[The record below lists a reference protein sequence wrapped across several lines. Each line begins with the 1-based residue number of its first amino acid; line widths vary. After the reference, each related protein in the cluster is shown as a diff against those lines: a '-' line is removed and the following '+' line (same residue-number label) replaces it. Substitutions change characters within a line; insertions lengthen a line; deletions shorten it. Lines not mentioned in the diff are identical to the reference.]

1 MMDVT
6 QLVDID
12 IFTLVL
18 CGVILVITLIS
29 TFLNPL
35 FRLKTKA
42 FSSEE
47 KQESESEE
55 IDKPISI
62 VLPIRENNTELRA
75 LIPAILSQEY
85 TSEFQLII
93 VIDKGDHETKDILEQ
108 YENDKRLYVTFV
120 PTTSRYM
127 SRQKMAITLG
137 VKAAKYQHVL
147 LIGVNTLIE
156 KNSWLQAIGHS
167 FKKNSNLFVVPGTYE
182 ESTNSFYQF
191 AHLDTLSYLLNGY
204 LKGRFDRINSNI
216 VGLKKDEFI
225 EQDGFRGGLEHV
237 RGEYEFI
244 VNKYSQQ
251 GNCNFQLNCD
261 DWTCEKAP
269 SKAEWMDKELTY
281 MHTKRF
287 LRQSSKYKFIYFL
300 DTFFYHLNYVLQL
313 LLGAWSIYSQNWC
326 LLICVAV
333 CWFLTFI
340 VRGIIAKRAI
350 KFFKVDI
357 SFMLL
362 GWLELRNQYHKLWY
376 TIKYKRSDKTEF
388 TSHKI

>member
-18 CGVILVITLIS
+18 CGVVLIITLIS
-29 TFLNPL
+29 IFLNPL

-55 IDKPISI
+55 IDNPISI

-147 LIGVNTLIE
+147 LIGATTLIK

-167 FKKNSNLFVVPGTYE
+167 FKKDCNLFVVPGTYE

-191 AHLDTLSYLLNGY
+191 AHLYTLSYLLNGY

-216 VGLKKDEFI
+216 VGFKKDEFI

-281 MHTKRF
+281 MHTKRY
-287 LRQSSKYKFIYFL
+287 LKQSHKYKFIYFL

-313 LLGAWSIYSQNWC
+313 LLGVWSIYSQDWF
-326 LLICVAV
+326 LLICVAF

-340 VRGIIAKRAI
+340 VRGIIAKRAMS
-350 KFFKVDI
+350 FFRVDI
-357 SFMLL
+357 PFMLL
-362 GWLELRNQYHKLWY
+362 GWLELRNQYYKLWY

>member
-1 MMDVT
+1 M
-6 QLVDID
+6 
-12 IFTLVL
+12 
-18 CGVILVITLIS
+18 
-29 TFLNPL
+29 
-35 FRLKTKA
+35 KA

-47 KQESESEE
+47 KQESEPEE
-55 IDKPISI
+55 IDNPISI

-147 LIGVNTLIE
+147 LIGANTLIE

-167 FKKNSNLFVVPGTYE
+167 FKKDCNLFVVPGTYE

-191 AHLDTLSYLLNGY
+191 AHLYTLSYLLNGY

-216 VGLKKDEFI
+216 VGFKKDEFI

-313 LLGAWSIYSQNWC
+313 LLGVWSIYSQDWF
-326 LLICVAV
+326 LLICVAF

-340 VRGIIAKRAI
+340 VRGIIAKRAMS
-350 KFFKVDI
+350 FFRVDI
-357 SFMLL
+357 PFMLL
-362 GWLELRNQYHKLWY
+362 GWLELRNQYYKLWY

>member
-18 CGVILVITLIS
+18 CGVVLVITLIS
-29 TFLNPL
+29 IFLNPL

-55 IDKPISI
+55 IDNPISI

-147 LIGVNTLIE
+147 LIGATTLIK

-167 FKKNSNLFVVPGTYE
+167 FKKDSNLFVVPGTYE

-216 VGLKKDEFI
+216 VGFKKDEFI

-251 GNCNFQLNCD
+251 GDCILQFNCD
-261 DWTCEKAP
+261 EWTCEKAP

-281 MHTKRF
+281 MHTKRC
-287 LRQSSKYKFIYFL
+287 LKQSRKYKFVYFL
-300 DTFFYHLNYVLQL
+300 DTFFYHFNYVLQL
-313 LLGAWSIYSQNWC
+313 LLGAWSIYSQNWF
-326 LLICVAV
+326 LLICVAF
-333 CWFLTFI
+333 CWLLTFI
-340 VRGIIAKRAI
+340 VRGIIAKRAMN
-350 KFFKVDI
+350 FFRVDI
-357 SFMLL
+357 PFMLL
-362 GWLELRNQYHKLWY
+362 GWLELHNQYHKLWY

>member
-1 MMDVT
+1 MDVT

-18 CGVILVITLIS
+18 CGVGLVITLIS
-29 TFLNPL
+29 IFLNPL

-55 IDKPISI
+55 IDNPISI

-147 LIGVNTLIE
+147 LIGATTLIK

-167 FKKNSNLFVVPGTYE
+167 FKKDCNLFVVPGTYE

-191 AHLDTLSYLLNGY
+191 AHLYTLSYLLNGY

-216 VGLKKDEFI
+216 VGFKKDEFI

-251 GNCNFQLNCD
+251 GDCVLQFNCD
-261 DWTCEKAP
+261 EWTCEKTP

-281 MHTKRF
+281 MHTKRY
-287 LRQSSKYKFIYFL
+287 LKQSRKYKFVYFL
-300 DTFFYHLNYVLQL
+300 DTFFYHFNYVLQL
-313 LLGAWSIYSQNWC
+313 LLGVWSIYSQNWF
-326 LLICVAV
+326 LLICVAF

-340 VRGIIAKRAI
+340 VRGIIAKRAMN
-350 KFFKVDI
+350 FFRVDI
-357 SFMLL
+357 PFMLL

>member
-1 MMDVT
+1 MDVT

-18 CGVILVITLIS
+18 CGVVLVITLIS

-55 IDKPISI
+55 IDNPISI

-147 LIGVNTLIE
+147 LIDANTLIE

-167 FKKNSNLFVVPGTYE
+167 FKKDSNLFVVPGTYE

-216 VGLKKDEFI
+216 VGFKKDEFI

-251 GNCNFQLNCD
+251 GECVLQFNCD
-261 DWTCEKAP
+261 EWTCEKAP

-281 MHTKRF
+281 MHTKRY
-287 LRQSSKYKFIYFL
+287 LKQSRKYKFIYFL
-300 DTFFYHLNYVLQL
+300 DTLFFHFNYVLQL
-313 LLGAWSIYSQNWC
+313 LLGVWSIYSQDWF
-326 LLICVAV
+326 LLICVAF

-340 VRGIIAKRAI
+340 VRGIIAKRAMS
-350 KFFKVDI
+350 FFRVDI
-357 SFMLL
+357 PFMLL

>member
-1 MMDVT
+1 MDVT

-18 CGVILVITLIS
+18 CGVVLVITLIS

-55 IDKPISI
+55 IDNPISI

-108 YENDKRLYVTFV
+108 YEKDKRLYVTFV

-167 FKKNSNLFVVPGTYE
+167 FKKDSNLFVVPGTYE

-216 VGLKKDEFI
+216 VGFKKDEFI

-251 GNCNFQLNCD
+251 GECVLQFNCD
-261 DWTCEKAP
+261 EWTCEKAP

-281 MHTKRF
+281 MHTKRY
-287 LRQSSKYKFIYFL
+287 LKQSRKYKFIYFL
-300 DTFFYHLNYVLQL
+300 DTLFFHFNYVLQL
-313 LLGAWSIYSQNWC
+313 LLGAWSIYSQNWF
-326 LLICVAV
+326 LLICVAF
-333 CWFLTFI
+333 CWLLTFI
-340 VRGIIAKRAI
+340 VRGIIAKRAMN
-350 KFFKVDI
+350 FFRVDI
-357 SFMLL
+357 PFMLL

>member
-18 CGVILVITLIS
+18 CSVVLVITLIS
-29 TFLNPL
+29 IFLNPL

-55 IDKPISI
+55 IDNPISI

-147 LIGVNTLIE
+147 LIGANTLIE

-167 FKKNSNLFVVPGTYE
+167 FKKDSNLFVVPGTYE

-191 AHLDTLSYLLNGY
+191 AHLHTLSYLLNGY
-204 LKGRFDRINSNI
+204 LKGRFGRINSNI
-216 VGLKKDEFI
+216 VGFKKDEFI

-281 MHTKRF
+281 MHTKRY
-287 LRQSSKYKFIYFL
+287 LKQSRKYKFIYFL
-300 DTFFYHLNYVLQL
+300 DTLFFHFNYVLQL
-313 LLGAWSIYSQNWC
+313 LLGAWSIYSQSWF
-326 LLICVAV
+326 LLTCVAF

-340 VRGIIAKRAI
+340 VRGIIAKRAMS
-350 KFFKVDI
+350 FFRVDI
-357 SFMLL
+357 PFMLL

>member
-1 MMDVT
+1 MDVT
-6 QLVDID
+6 QLVNID
-12 IFTLVL
+12 IFTLIL
-18 CGVILVITLIS
+18 CGVVLIITLIS
-29 TFLNPL
+29 IIFNPL

-47 KQESESEE
+47 MQESETKE
-55 IDKPISI
+55 IDNPISI
-62 VLPIRENNTELRA
+62 VLPIREDNEELRA

-93 VIDKGDHETKDILEQ
+93 VIDKGDNETKDILEQ

-137 VKAAKYQHVL
+137 VKAAKYQHIL
-147 LIGVNTLIE
+147 LIGANTMIE

-167 FKKNSNLFVVPGTYE
+167 FKKESNLFVVPGTYE
-182 ESTNSFYQF
+182 ESTKSFYQF
-191 AHLDTLSYLLNGY
+191 AHLHTLSYLLNGY

-216 VGLKKDEFI
+216 VGFKKDEFI

-237 RGEYEFI
+237 RGEFEFI

-251 GNCNFQLNCD
+251 GNCTFQLNSEE
-261 DWTCEKAP
+261 WTCEKAP
-269 SKAEWMDKELTY
+269 SKAGWMNKELIY
-281 MHTKRF
+281 MHTKRY
-287 LRQSSKYKFIYFL
+287 LKQSRKYKFVYFL
-300 DTFFYHLNYVLQL
+300 DTFFYHFNYVLQL
-313 LLGAWSIYSQNWC
+313 LLGAWSIYSQDWFLLVCVVFCC
-326 LLICVAV
+326 LLS
-333 CWFLTFI
+333 FI
-340 VRGIIAKRAI
+340 VRGIIAKRAMN
-350 KFFKVDI
+350 FFRVDI
-357 SFMLL
+357 PFMLL

>member
-1 MMDVT
+1 MDVT

-18 CGVILVITLIS
+18 CGVVLVITLIS
-29 TFLNPL
+29 IFLNPL

-55 IDKPISI
+55 IDNPISI

-147 LIGVNTLIE
+147 LIGATTLIK

-167 FKKNSNLFVVPGTYE
+167 FKKDSNLFVVPGTYE

-216 VGLKKDEFI
+216 VGFKKDEFI

-251 GNCNFQLNCD
+251 GDCILQFNCD
-261 DWTCEKAP
+261 EWTCEKAP

-281 MHTKRF
+281 MHTKRC
-287 LRQSSKYKFIYFL
+287 LKQSRKYKFVYFL
-300 DTFFYHLNYVLQL
+300 DTFFYHFNYVLQL
-313 LLGAWSIYSQNWC
+313 LLGAWSIYSQNWF
-326 LLICVAV
+326 LLICVAF
-333 CWFLTFI
+333 CWLLTFI
-340 VRGIIAKRAI
+340 VRGIIAKRAMN
-350 KFFKVDI
+350 FFRVDI
-357 SFMLL
+357 PFMLL
-362 GWLELRNQYHKLWY
+362 GWLELHNQYHKLWY

>member
-1 MMDVT
+1 MDVT
-6 QLVDID
+6 QLVDVD
-12 IFTLVL
+12 IFTLIL
-18 CGVILVITLIS
+18 CGVVLVITLIS
-29 TFLNPL
+29 IFLNPL

-55 IDKPISI
+55 IDNPISI

-147 LIGVNTLIE
+147 LIDANTLIE

-167 FKKNSNLFVVPGTYE
+167 FKKDCNLFVVPGTYE

-191 AHLDTLSYLLNGY
+191 AHLYTLSYLLNGY
-204 LKGRFDRINSNI
+204 LKGRFGRINSNI
-216 VGLKKDEFI
+216 VGFKKDEFI

-281 MHTKRF
+281 MHTKRY
-287 LRQSSKYKFIYFL
+287 LKQSHKYKFIYFL

-313 LLGAWSIYSQNWC
+313 LLGVWSIYSQDWF
-326 LLICVAV
+326 LLICVAF

-340 VRGIIAKRAI
+340 VRGIIAKRAMS
-350 KFFKVDI
+350 FFRVDI
-357 SFMLL
+357 PFMLL

>member
-6 QLVDID
+6 QLVDVD
-12 IFTLVL
+12 IFTLIL
-18 CGVILVITLIS
+18 CGVVLVITLIS
-29 TFLNPL
+29 IFLNPL

-55 IDKPISI
+55 IDNPISI

-147 LIGVNTLIE
+147 LIDANTLIE

-167 FKKNSNLFVVPGTYE
+167 FKKDCNLFVVPGTYE

-191 AHLDTLSYLLNGY
+191 AHLYTLSYLLNGY

-216 VGLKKDEFI
+216 VGFKKDEFI

-281 MHTKRF
+281 MHTKRY
-287 LRQSSKYKFIYFL
+287 LKQSHKYKFIYFL

-313 LLGAWSIYSQNWC
+313 LLGVWSIYSQDWF
-326 LLICVAV
+326 LLICVAF

-340 VRGIIAKRAI
+340 VRGIIAKRAMS
-350 KFFKVDI
+350 FFRVDI
-357 SFMLL
+357 PFMLL

>member
-1 MMDVT
+1 MDVT

-18 CGVILVITLIS
+18 CSVVLVITLIS
-29 TFLNPL
+29 IFLNPL

-42 FSSEE
+42 FSSEG
-47 KQESESEE
+47 KQESEPEE
-55 IDKPISI
+55 IDNPISI

-167 FKKNSNLFVVPGTYE
+167 FKKDCNLFVVPGTYE

-191 AHLDTLSYLLNGY
+191 AHLYTLSYLLNGY

-216 VGLKKDEFI
+216 VGFKKDEFI

-281 MHTKRF
+281 MHTKRY
-287 LRQSSKYKFIYFL
+287 LKQSHKYKFIYFL

-313 LLGAWSIYSQNWC
+313 LLGVWSIYSQDWF
-326 LLICVAV
+326 LLICVAF

-340 VRGIIAKRAI
+340 VRGIIAKRAMS
-350 KFFKVDI
+350 FFRVDI
-357 SFMLL
+357 PFMLL
-362 GWLELRNQYHKLWY
+362 GWLELRNQYYKLWY
-376 TIKYKRSDKTEF
+376 TIKYKRSKTEF

>member
-18 CGVILVITLIS
+18 CGVGLVITLIS
-29 TFLNPL
+29 IFLNPL

-55 IDKPISI
+55 IDNPISI

-108 YENDKRLYVTFV
+108 YENYKRLYVTFV

-147 LIGVNTLIE
+147 LIGATTLIK

-167 FKKNSNLFVVPGTYE
+167 FKKDSNLFVVPGTYE

-191 AHLDTLSYLLNGY
+191 AHLHTLSYLLNGY

-216 VGLKKDEFI
+216 VGFKKDEFI

-237 RGEYEFI
+237 
-244 VNKYSQQ
+244 
-251 GNCNFQLNCD
+251 
-261 DWTCEKAP
+261 
-269 SKAEWMDKELTY
+269 
-281 MHTKRF
+281 
-287 LRQSSKYKFIYFL
+287 
-300 DTFFYHLNYVLQL
+300 
-313 LLGAWSIYSQNWC
+313 
-326 LLICVAV
+326 
-333 CWFLTFI
+333 
-340 VRGIIAKRAI
+340 
-350 KFFKVDI
+350 
-357 SFMLL
+357 
-362 GWLELRNQYHKLWY
+362 
-376 TIKYKRSDKTEF
+376 
-388 TSHKI
+388 

>member
-1 MMDVT
+1 MDVT
-6 QLVDID
+6 QLVDVD
-12 IFTLVL
+12 IFTLIL
-18 CGVILVITLIS
+18 CGVVLVITLIS
-29 TFLNPL
+29 IFLNPL

-42 FSSEE
+42 FSSEG
-47 KQESESEE
+47 KQESEPEE
-55 IDKPISI
+55 IDNPISI

-167 FKKNSNLFVVPGTYE
+167 FKKDCNLFVVPGTYE

-191 AHLDTLSYLLNGY
+191 AHLYTLSYLLNGY

-216 VGLKKDEFI
+216 VGFKKDEFI

-281 MHTKRF
+281 MHTKRY
-287 LRQSSKYKFIYFL
+287 LKQSHKYKFIYFL

-313 LLGAWSIYSQNWC
+313 LLGVWSIYSQDWF
-326 LLICVAV
+326 LLICVAF

-340 VRGIIAKRAI
+340 VRGIIAKRAMS
-350 KFFKVDI
+350 FFRVDI
-357 SFMLL
+357 PFMLL
-362 GWLELRNQYHKLWY
+362 GWLELRNQYYKLWY

>member
-18 CGVILVITLIS
+18 CGVVLVITLIS

-55 IDKPISI
+55 IDNPISI

-167 FKKNSNLFVVPGTYE
+167 FKKDSNLFVVPGTYE

-216 VGLKKDEFI
+216 VGFKKDEFI

-251 GNCNFQLNCD
+251 GECVLQFNCD
-261 DWTCEKAP
+261 EWTCEKAP

-281 MHTKRF
+281 MHTKRY
-287 LRQSSKYKFIYFL
+287 LKQSRKYKFIYFL
-300 DTFFYHLNYVLQL
+300 DTLFFHFNYVLQL
-313 LLGAWSIYSQNWC
+313 LLGAWSIYSQNWF
-326 LLICVAV
+326 LLICVAF
-333 CWFLTFI
+333 CWLLTFI
-340 VRGIIAKRAI
+340 VRGIIAKRAMN
-350 KFFKVDI
+350 FFRVDI
-357 SFMLL
+357 PFMLL

>member
-29 TFLNPL
+29 IFLNPL

-42 FSSEE
+42 FSSEG
-47 KQESESEE
+47 KQESEPEE
-55 IDKPISI
+55 IDNPISI

-147 LIGVNTLIE
+147 LIGANTLIE

-167 FKKNSNLFVVPGTYE
+167 F
-182 ESTNSFYQF
+182 
-191 AHLDTLSYLLNGY
+191 
-204 LKGRFDRINSNI
+204 
-216 VGLKKDEFI
+216 KKDEFI

-281 MHTKRF
+281 IHTKRF

-340 VRGIIAKRAI
+340 VRGIIAKRAMN
-350 KFFKVDI
+350 FFRVDI

-362 GWLELRNQYHKLWY
+362 GWLELHNQYHKLWY